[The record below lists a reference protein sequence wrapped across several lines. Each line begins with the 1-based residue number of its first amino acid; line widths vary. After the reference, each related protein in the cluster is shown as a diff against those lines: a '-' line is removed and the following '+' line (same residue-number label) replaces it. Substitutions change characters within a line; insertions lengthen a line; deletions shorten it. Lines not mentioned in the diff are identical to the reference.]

1 MEALEHADSLR
12 TPDPLNAEWVT
23 LVLLVV
29 LAALAYTN
37 INSPRKWR
45 LLAQGMFRMRLGR
58 QTLREEIDLQDRT
71 FIGLLIVAIAGL
83 SLFLW
88 QASVLLDPVGHPH
101 FHWFVIG
108 ITAVLLLQGILLRS
122 IATISDSDQG
132 ITEFLSTGLLLFIL
146 TGVALLPIA
155 ALVAYRSHWRPLLLT
170 VGVGLVVIL
179 LLYRWLRGAWVGAS
193 EGVPL
198 RYIIIYLCAAEIV
211 PILLLI
217 HTWRYMLPASSQP

>member
-1 MEALEHADSLR
+1 MEPRLR
-12 TPDPLNAEWVT
+12 TLDPLNAEWVT
-23 LVLLVV
+23 LVLVVV

-71 FIGLLIVAIAGL
+71 FIGLLLVAVAVL
-83 SLFLW
+83 AMFLW
-88 QASVLLDPVGHPH
+88 QGAVLLDPADRPPY
-101 FHWFVIG
+101 HWFALGVA
-108 ITAVLLLQGILLRS
+108 TVLLIQGVLLRF
-122 IATISDSDQG
+122 IAAVSATDRG

-146 TGVALLPIA
+146 MGVALLPVV
-155 ALVAYRSHWRPLLLT
+155 ALMAYRSQWRPVLLPAGMA
-170 VGVGLVVIL
+170 VVAILV
-179 LLYRWLRGAWVGAS
+179 LYRWVRGAWVGTS

-198 RYIIIYLCAAEIV
+198 RYIILYLCAAEIV

-217 HTWRYMLPASSQP
+217 HAWRSTLPATPQP

>member
-1 MEALEHADSLR
+1 MEPIEQADRLR
-12 TPDPLNAEWVT
+12 TLDPLNAEWVT

-29 LAALAYTN
+29 LIALAYTN

-58 QTLREEIDLQDRT
+58 QTLREEVDLQDRT
-71 FIGLLIVAIAGL
+71 FIGLLVVAIAGL

-88 QASVLLDPVGHPH
+88 QGAVLLDPLDHPR

-108 ITAVLLLQGILLRS
+108 VTTVLLVQGVLLRS
-122 IATISDSDQG
+122 IATVSDSDQG
-132 ITEFLSTGLLLFIL
+132 MTEFLSTGLLLFIL
-146 TGVALLPIA
+146 TGIALIPIA
-155 ALVAYRSHWRPLLLT
+155 ALVAYRSPWRPVLLT
-170 VGVGLVVIL
+170 VGMVVVAILV
-179 LLYRWLRGAWVGAS
+179 LYRWVRGAWVGAS

-217 HTWRYMLPASSQP
+217 HTWRSMLPASSQP